1 MRIPFKSSLKA
12 VVDGWMSITLIG
24 CRPKRCFEQIRDVN
38 GDHQKL
44 ARYLLAANLRRLRS
58 AQGLSQEQL
67 AERAGV
73 HRNYLGRVERREQN
87 VGLDNLERIARA
99 LNISVS
105 ELLNADLE

>member
-1 MRIPFKSSLKA
+1 MK
-12 VVDGWMSITLIG
+12 
-24 CRPKRCFEQIRDVN
+24 
-38 GDHQKL
+38 GDHRKL
-44 ARYLLAANLRRLRS
+44 ARCVLAANLRRLRS

-105 ELLNADLE
+105 ELLSAHPE